1 MTVIP
6 AAETGRVARWGKYLA
21 KGCLLAAAIVA
32 GVLLWLR
39 VTDTLR
45 HATPIVPVAKRPP
58 VTAVAWSDKV
68 FLTDHRLAGWLN
80 TRGASYRQWA
90 GKHPK
95 AAAILEARLG
105 HR

>member
-1 MTVIP
+1 MSVIP
-6 AAETGRVARWGKYLA
+6 AAETGRVARWSKHLVM
-21 KGCLLAAAIVA
+21 GCLLVAAIAA

-45 HATPIVPVAKRPP
+45 HATPVLPTAKRPP

-80 TRGASYRQWA
+80 TRGASYGQWA
-90 GKHPK
+90 SKHPK
-95 AAAILEARLG
+95 AAAMLVARHG